1 MYTISASDATK
12 FLTTDYMPVS
22 TDSTVSAATD
32 GKIEGLVVVG
42 GSGYTDGTY
51 YAAVY
56 GDGTSAGTSSGAI
69 VSIKVSGGA
78 IQGFG
83 LSSGTDTILHS
94 GGAGYTFGTVN
105 LGSDY
110 IFSDA
115 F

>member
-1 MYTISASDATK
+1 MR
-12 FLTTDYMPVS
+12 
-22 TDSTVSAATD
+22 ATD

-51 YAAVY
+51 YVAVY
-56 GDGTSAGTSSGAI
+56 GDGTMVGTSSGAI

-94 GGAGYTFGTVN
+94 GGVDIH
-105 LGSDY
+105 LELLIWVLI
-110 IFSDA
+110 IFSQMR